1 MHPTPTVSL
10 YLAGGCLLAGLSMQ
24 AMAAPGEDTI
34 YLNRP
39 VQYLSLPSGGTAKS
53 TDIQNKTDI
62 PDWLKAKVSRYEAKA
77 YSATAN
83 DGSMFTDATVIT
95 STAGEGVQKS
105 CLQEVGNS
113 TSSSSTPFSRLGSN
127 QQIVVLRGD
136 LVNVC
141 R

>member
-62 PDWLKAKVSRYEAKA
+62 PDVSGYATKVYVDNGLSEKV
-77 YSATAN
+77 
-83 DGSMFTDATVIT
+83 DT
-95 STAGEGVQKS
+95 STYTTEQAAQDEEFAPAG
-105 CLQEVGNS
+105 
-113 TSSSSTPFSRLGSN
+113 
-127 QQIVVLRGD
+127 
-136 LVNVC
+136 LVHEPEKG
-141 R
+141 RP